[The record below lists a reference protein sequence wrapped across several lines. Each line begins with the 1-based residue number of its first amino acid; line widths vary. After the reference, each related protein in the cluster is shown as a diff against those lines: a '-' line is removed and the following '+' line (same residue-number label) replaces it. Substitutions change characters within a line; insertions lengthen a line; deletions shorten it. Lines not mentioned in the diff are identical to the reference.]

1 MPLVMKGAVI
11 AAAGALPLLVA
22 ACSSSSGPAA
32 ASPTAT
38 AISSASSD
46 SAPASAPAGGPLAS
60 LTAEQIASKATSDFK
75 AASSVHATGTVA
87 GEKVDLTVAPGKCAG
102 TITTSAGPL
111 KVIQIGGTAW
121 IGVGSGHY
129 LKTTG
134 NNSQYQGMLGFCS
147 YAGIAQDF
155 SVAGAALAKGP
166 VSEIDG
172 QQAIQLTVQGTSGSS
187 YVSDTATPE
196 YLRADLPDMK
206 MDFSGYNGPVAI
218 TAPPSS
224 DVISG

>member
-11 AAAGALPLLVA
+11 AAASALPLLVA
-22 ACSSSSGPAA
+22 ACSSSSSAA
-32 ASPTAT
+32 AAAPTAT
-38 AISSASSD
+38 AVSSASS
-46 SAPASAPAGGPLAS
+46 ASGPAGDPLAS
-60 LTAEQIASKATSDFK
+60 LTAEQIASKATSEFK

-87 GEKVDLTVAPGKCAG
+87 NEKVDLTVAPGKCAG

-206 MDFSGYNGPVAI
+206 MDFSGYNAPVAI